1 MRFLSRFSTALC
13 IPRSLVLC
21 LRVFGRGGMHIPVLF
36 SNRVHVRGLRRGSMR
51 IAQPSRFGVRIGF
64 GGSLGISCNRTS
76 VIVADGGV
84 IDFGGRATLCEG
96 TMMRVE
102 GGHLSFGSDFNSNK
116 NCRFWCNHE
125 MSFGN
130 DCLLGWDVSLR
141 DADGHTVFGP
151 DGEPGNAPV
160 GVHVGDHVWI
170 AADVD
175 VFKGARIPDGSVVAA
190 RALVTK
196 QFNEPNVLLGG
207 LPAKVIRHGVSWQL

>member
-141 DADGHTVFGP
+141 DADG
-151 DGEPGNAPV
+151 
-160 GVHVGDHVWI
+160 
-170 AADVD
+170 D